1 MSDQPER
8 ERASR
13 TPYEA
18 ASIVF
23 GAIIIGFGV
32 WGAVKTLANGDGP
45 GSPEFVISCVFV
57 LLGAGRVWLGLRPR

>member
-1 MSDQPER
+1 MSEGPQR

-23 GAIIIGFGV
+23 GAIIVVFGV
-32 WGAVKTLANGDGP
+32 WGAVKTLTNGDGP
-45 GSPEFVISCVFV
+45 GSAEFVISCVFV
-57 LLGAGRVWLGLRPR
+57 LLGVGRVWLGLRPR